1 MDIQLTQNVYAN
13 SILLYNYFHIKVGVS
28 TIVELKNIVIYI
40 CFYFIVDINC
50 ILSAFSIQYYKQ
62 IGKHNI

>member
-28 TIVELKNIVIYI
+28 IIVELK
-40 CFYFIVDINC
+40 
-50 ILSAFSIQYYKQ
+50 
-62 IGKHNI
+62 KHCYLYLFLLYN